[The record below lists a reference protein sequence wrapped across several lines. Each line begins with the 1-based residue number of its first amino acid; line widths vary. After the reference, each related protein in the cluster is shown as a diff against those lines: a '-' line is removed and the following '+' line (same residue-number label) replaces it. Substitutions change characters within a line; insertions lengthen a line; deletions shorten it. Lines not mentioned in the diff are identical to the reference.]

1 MPREWDQ
8 NGREVRSTQEWD
20 ARGRPVSA
28 VEPRPRRTQQF
39 SLGDLVQLNPITG
52 GAFLLDRLSRQDSTA
67 GAAAAGARDGLGWG
81 WTDELAGIQSG
92 LGAALTGGDFSQAYN
107 REVGEQRQNLNDQWA
122 ARPIATGVGQIG
134 GSIASGVG
142 PGMSVTR
149 AVASPGARIALGAG
163 VGAGT
168 GAVSA
173 AGSADPAAST
183 SVLDD
188 LAQRAPAAG
197 QGALWGAALGGGFQ
211 SVAEA
216 AAFRGIQ
223 RGSRLPDY
231 RGQGVAGMAS
241 EDLMRTAQSNRGL
254 NVRTPE
260 ELANAIETAGAQNP
274 DATVAEAL
282 GQQGVQRLA
291 FLARARGE
299 TGQRVEDLVRAR
311 NRNQSGV
318 LEDAFIRSPAS
329 ADVLEQ
335 QVREQ
340 WRERG
345 AELYE
350 SILSAQPTRESLR
363 AFVGLRN
370 SPLFQHRAIQGA
382 WRRASDMIRDD
393 ISLGRIPPGAANSV
407 RHQLHYAKVALDE
420 MLEDPTRLEP
430 GLRNMNNGSIAAAR
444 EQLLGRMERII
455 PGYTQARGELADIG
469 AARRAID
476 AGRQAFTR
484 QRFASNEALQRHMAA
499 MPPGERRYFQA
510 GVEEWIGNTIATAG
524 RDGRRNVASSLL
536 NDRFQNRLRIV
547 FGQDADFMLQRA
559 RAQADMFES
568 GNRMR
573 PTTGSITSNMAFEA
587 GDMSAPPIPT
597 QGNMLDAAWRWGWNN
612 TVGRVGEQHRNL
624 MGRVYSMPAS
634 QFRGAQGG
642 LLARARREAER
653 RQARTRL
660 NRTRGAVLGGLGAVG
675 VIDPREEDR

>member
-1 MPREWDQ
+1 MTPQQAQAELARRELSRRQ
-8 NGREVRSTQEWD
+8 RSTR
-20 ARGRPVSA
+20 A
-28 VEPRPRRTQQF
+28 QQF
-39 SLGDLVQLNPITG
+39 SLGDLAQLNPVTG
-52 GAFLLDRLSRQDSTA
+52 PAFLLDRLSRQDSTA
-67 GAAAAGARDGLGWG
+67 GGVAAGVRDGLGWG
-81 WTDELAGIQSG
+81 WTDELSGIQSG
-92 LGAALTGGDFSQAYN
+92 LGAALTGGDFGQAYN

-122 ARPIATGVGQIG
+122 VRPIATGAGQLG

-149 AVASPGARIALGAG
+149 AVASPGARIALGAS

-173 AGSADPAAST
+173 AGSADPTNST
-183 SVLDD
+183 SVWDD

-197 QGALWGAALGGGFQ
+197 QGALLGAALGGGFQ

-216 AAFRGIQ
+216 APAIGRGIQ
-223 RGSRLPDY
+223 RGLRLPDY

-241 EDLMRTAQSNRGL
+241 EDLMRTAQSNRAL

-260 ELANAIETAGAQNP
+260 DLANAIETVGAQNP

-345 AELYE
+345 AALYE
-350 SILSAQPTRESLR
+350 PILSAPPTRESLR

-370 SPLFQHRAIQGA
+370 SPLFQHRAIQSA
-382 WRRASDMIRDD
+382 WRRSGDMIRDD

-420 MLEDPTRLEP
+420 MIEDPTRLEP
-430 GLRNMNNGSIAAAR
+430 GLRNMNNASIAAAR

-484 QRFASNEALQRHMAA
+484 QRFASDEALQRHMAA
-499 MPPGERRYFQA
+499 MPPGERQYFQA
-510 GVEEWIGNTIATAG
+510 GVEEWIANTIATAG

-547 FGQDADFMLQRA
+547 FGQDAEFMLQRA
-559 RAQADMFES
+559 RAQADLFES

-624 MGRVYSMPAS
+624 MGRVYATPARE
-634 QFRGAQGG
+634 FRGAQGG